1 MVLAVLS
8 LFAAKTTLYKL
19 REENNDDRSKNTHNQ
34 ANQLRGGGNF
44 PAIKI
49 SIMLHMYKHGACLVQ
64 EVVELME
71 TSRPSAQR
79 HLTSLVVA
87 GMATKKEVYEQC
99 KYKNKFALTAE
110 AKKLIEKNLNILN

>member
-1 MVLAVLS
+1 MTEV
-8 LFAAKTTLYKL
+8 KIPITKL
-19 REENNDDRSKNTHNQ
+19 INFVE
-34 ANQLRGGGNF
+34 AFRGKDGNF

-87 GMATKKEVYEQC
+87 GMATKKEVYEQG